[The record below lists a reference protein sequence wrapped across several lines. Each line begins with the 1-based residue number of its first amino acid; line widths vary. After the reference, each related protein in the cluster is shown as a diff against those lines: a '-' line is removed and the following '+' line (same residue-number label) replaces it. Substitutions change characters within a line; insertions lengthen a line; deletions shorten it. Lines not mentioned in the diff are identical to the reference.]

1 MAKIPFPVKIA
12 LIVSGFSGAGYLLHE
27 AQSLAPLATQYAAVA
42 TADTLRAVPD
52 PLPNG
57 SGEQLQAL
65 GARTRELAVET
76 ASTVAAIR
84 APAILEGAQSND
96 GPNRLQ
102 TVGLEASE
110 QLKGVAA
117 PALPLPV
124 QIDPGQIQFA
134 GRSFSNW
141 ITSLSGG
148 ADPEPAVVASVA
160 APLPAPVAVAPA
172 PDVEVASLPAPI
184 EPVPAAPKVEK
195 PAPAP
200 AATVAAAPAPDT
212 LAPSLP
218 APIGATLSA
227 AAPAVSDPL
236 PDPNEAVVAQT
247 AKPAGDAAAKDSA
260 GSVADTL
267 NQKFND
273 LMKSLT
279 GAEEQPAPPADT
291 AAAPQ
296 APAASDA
303 PASVAEAASDLVL
316 SGLSFAAGADES
328 GTITLSGRGIAGR
341 KLKLYLNDEPI
352 AGTTVAENGRWLVD
366 VTRPLPLGD
375 HQARADLLGAD
386 GKVTH
391 SAIYM
396 FARQAATV
404 AGGETTIVPLAKMA
418 TAPAETAEPVDVAA
432 AAPEAAKAE
441 SVQPGVIKI
450 VPPDEMAKQPAAT
463 PEVASVPEAKPV
475 VAAKRRIVQAQAKPV
490 RRQIAR
496 KAQSQP
502 HTVVVNI
509 RRGSN
514 VERVRVPDG
523 LLRTSVGHLLQPR
536 RARHA
541 HPHAR
546 KATARRCHRAT
557 ARHAVHER
565 RERDDD
571 ERW

>member
-27 AQSLAPLATQYAAVA
+27 AQSLAPLAAQYAAVA
-42 TADTLRAVPD
+42 SADTLRALPD

-57 SGEQLQAL
+57 SGEQLQVL
-65 GARTRELAVET
+65 SARTHDLAVET
-76 ASTVAAIR
+76 ASSVAAIR
-84 APAILEGAQSND
+84 APAILEGAPSGD

-102 TVGLEASE
+102 TAGLETSA
-110 QLKGVAA
+110 QLTAIAA
-117 PALPLPV
+117 PVVALPG

-148 ADPEPAVVASVA
+148 ADPEPVVVASVA
-160 APLPAPVAVAPA
+160 APAPA
-172 PDVEVASLPAPI
+172 PDVKVASLPAPI
-184 EPVPAAPKVEK
+184 EPVPAAPKANT

-200 AATVAAAPAPDT
+200 AATVAAAPALDT

-218 APIGATLSA
+218 APIGATPSA

-247 AKPAGDAAAKDSA
+247 AKPADDAAAKDSA

-303 PASVAEAASDLVL
+303 PVSVAEAASDLAL

-341 KLKLYLNDEPI
+341 KLKLFLNDEPI
-352 AGTTVAENGRWLVD
+352 GATTVAQNGRWLFD
-366 VTRPLPLGD
+366 VTHPLPLGD

-418 TAPAETAEPVDVAA
+418 TAPAEAAKPVDVAA
-432 AAPEAAKAE
+432 AAPAAPEAAKPD
-441 SVQPGVIKI
+441 VIKPDVIKI

-475 VAAKRRIVQAQAKPV
+475 VAAKRRTVQARAKPVV

-496 KAQSQP
+496 TPQSHP

-546 KATARRCHRAT
+546 KAAARRCHRA
-557 ARHAVHER
+557 APRHAVHER
-565 RERDDD
+565 SERDDD
-571 ERW
+571 DRW